1 MKTVKTLICASAL
14 LISGSAFA
22 KKTTKKDAPPPAQP
36 QAQQQ
41 QPQQQHQQRA
51 KARDAGSVSMTPTV
65 IKPGYPT
72 SFAQRPLVLPD
83 GMVQADSAL
92 AISNYTTETGANM
105 NLGFDV
111 GIHKKLQTGL
121 LMSLPLTPNG
131 GFGMMVG
138 NLQYGL
144 APFANLRFDVG
155 ATKLTADVPAMGN
168 TTVTQDVT
176 GFVWGAGVP
185 MKWRIAD
192 RIAFTTG
199 RTNASAFGVASKVNG
214 YLLSSDDI
222 ITMQSGSFTL
232 MNGSTASA
240 TVWTFGLPVGMIV
253 QPHDRFGLGFRT
265 GFRLMRGDVA
275 GDTAIPLAFDVMGNV
290 ARPVDLG
297 VTFEMPGW
305 TSDYGAVKNVNVW
318 AQARF

>member
-1 MKTVKTLICASAL
+1 MKTVKTLICASAF

-36 QAQQQ
+36 QAQPQQQ
-41 QPQQQHQQRA
+41 QPQQQHA
-51 KARDAGSVSMTPTV
+51 KARDAGSVSMKPTV
-65 IKPGYPT
+65 IKQGYPS
-72 SFAQRPLVLPD
+72 SFVHRPLTLPE
-83 GMVQADSAL
+83 GMVQADSAI
-92 AISNYTTETGANM
+92 AISNYSTETGTNM

-111 GIHKKLQTGL
+111 GVHPKLQTGL

-138 NLQYGL
+138 NVQYGI

-155 ATKLTADVPAMGN
+155 ATRLTADVPAMGN
-168 TTVTQDVT
+168 STVTQDVT

-185 MKWRIAD
+185 MKWQLAD
-192 RIAFTTG
+192 RIAVTTG

-222 ITMQSGSFTL
+222 VTMQSGSFNL

-265 GFRLMRGDVA
+265 GFRLMRGDVPS
-275 GDTAIPLAFDVMGNV
+275 DTAIPLAFDAFGNV
-290 ARPVDLG
+290 ARPLDLG

-318 AQARF
+318 AAARF